1 MGSQKRSS
9 KKEEAA
15 TADLVTES
23 TGFKNPNEFS
33 HLLRPS
39 RRKEKAEA
47 LLNNTIKTA
56 CQSFAKPEKIKLTK
70 LFNFQECDE
79 IISALESKL
88 FLINFYNDNIF

>member
-15 TADLVTES
+15 TADLVAES
-23 TGFKNPNEFS
+23 SGFKNPNA
-33 HLLRPS
+33 LPNLMRPS
-39 RRKEKAEA
+39 RRKQKAEA

-56 CQSFAKPEKIKLTK
+56 CHSFAKPEKIKLTK

-79 IISALESKL
+79 IISALESKF
-88 FLINFYNDNIF
+88 FLINF